1 MGGLGRAY
9 IKYINRFDVHTLHV
23 LWGIE
28 KRITPEQ
35 KDKVFPKWSVY
46 FQHCTS
52 SVARCRLTQT
62 TLTVAEKSILT
73 LGP

>member
-9 IKYINRFDVHTLHV
+9 IKYINRFDVHTL
-23 LWGIE
+23 LS
-28 KRITPEQ
+28 KN
-35 KDKVFPKWSVY
+35 KVFPKWSVY